1 VPTVPRSVATGLF
14 ALLALVSLSRAADA
28 APCGT
33 ENLLAGR
40 LPSAQTAM
48 TGNPAQLTDGIVGQE
63 GAQWDAPVVVM
74 LGATGGE
81 LIFDLG
87 EPRDVGALFMQ
98 GDANDVYKVS
108 GSLDGTPGSFTPIGQ
123 FGNVVSTGHGL
134 RKRAVEIP
142 PARLRYLRIG
152 DASGDG
158 YFSLSELGAYCAKPS
173 PFPPALRVVA
183 SAPQEGNGVQ
193 TDRGWRL
200 FSGIYIVAAGVA
212 AWLAWRA
219 RRSSSSPT
227 SDAQATT
234 MKKMSNGTR

>member
-1 VPTVPRSVATGLF
+1 MPRSSVTGSL
-14 ALLALVSLSRAADA
+14 ALLTLLTVVRVAAA

-33 ENLLAGR
+33 ENLLGGR
-40 LPSAQTAM
+40 LPSTSTAL

-81 LIFDLG
+81 LIYDLG
-87 EPRDVGALFMQ
+87 EARDVGALFMQ

-108 GSLDGTPGSFTPIGQ
+108 GSLDGTPGSFAPIGQ
-123 FGNVVSTGHGL
+123 FGNVVSSGHGL
-134 RKRAVEIP
+134 RKRAVEISP
-142 PARLRYLRIG
+142 TKLRYLRIS

-158 YFSLSELGAYCAKPS
+158 YFSLSELGAHCAKPS

-200 FSGIYIVAAGVA
+200 FSGLYIAAAGVA

-219 RRSSSSPT
+219 R
-227 SDAQATT
+227 QAA
-234 MKKMSNGTR
+234 RAR